1 MMHIEDDMNDI
12 YDVVVI
18 GAGAAGLTAAGGPA
32 MLGLK
37 VALIEEGPMGGDC
50 LNTGCV
56 PSKAL
61 ISAAGRA
68 HEANRGLRL
77 GITLDQAKVDWIGVR
92 DHIRQAIATI
102 APVDS
107 QERFEGLGVE
117 VIRDRGILTDDRT
130 VQVGGRQ
137 LKAKRIVIATG
148 SRPRIPDIPGL
159 SDIPY
164 LTNETIFDIDAL
176 PRHLAIMGGG
186 AIGME
191 MAQSFRRLGAEVT
204 VVEQF
209 RPFPRDDA
217 DGAAL
222 VMKALEHEGVVIR
235 AGVAVTAVERS
246 GDDIILVLG
255 DGVRVSAS
263 HLLVSAGRVPNTEG
277 IGLEAA
283 GVKVGKD
290 GIIVDARRRT
300 TNKRIY
306 AVGDCRQGPRFTH
319 SSGYDGSIVV
329 ANLALGL
336 PSKADFRALPWVT
349 YTDPELAQVGLTEA
363 AARAQFGDKVSATRE
378 NFSHNDRAIA
388 EGETE
393 GFLKIVR
400 VGSKVVG
407 ATIVGRH
414 AGDLLLPW
422 SQVILGKASVF
433 GLSGM
438 IVAYPNRSDISKAV
452 AFKAYEPSIFGKWPK
467 RWARFLAGLRR

>member
-1 MMHIEDDMNDI
+1 MSDI

-77 GITLDQAKVDWIGVR
+77 GVTLDRAKVDWLAVR
-92 DHIRQAIATI
+92 DHIRHAIATI

-117 VIRDRGILTDDRT
+117 VIRDRGVLIDDRT

-148 SRPRIPDIPGL
+148 SRPRRPDIPGL
-159 SDIPY
+159 DNVPY
-164 LTNETIFDIDAL
+164 LTNETIFDIEEL

-186 AIGME
+186 PIGME
-191 MAQSFRRLGAEVT
+191 MAQSFRRLGAQVT
-204 VVEQF
+204 VIERM

-217 DGAAL
+217 DAAAL
-222 VMKALEHEGVVIR
+222 VMKALEHEGVLIKQNVE
-235 AGVAVTAVERS
+235 VTAVARE
-246 GDDIILVLG
+246 GDDIILTLG
-255 DGVRVSAS
+255 DGAQVKAS
-263 HLLVSAGRVPNTEG
+263 HLLVSVGRVPNTEG

-283 GVKVGKD
+283 GVKVGRD

-306 AVGDCRQGPRFTH
+306 AVGDCREGPRFTH

-329 ANLALGL
+329 ANIALGL
-336 PSKADFRALPWVT
+336 PSKADWRALPWVT
-349 YTDPELAQVGLTEA
+349 YSDPELAQVGLTEA
-363 AARAQFGDKVSATRE
+363 AARAQFGSKVSVERE

-422 SQVILGKASVF
+422 AQAIVGKATVF

-452 AFKAYEPSIFGKWPK
+452 AFKAYEPTIFGAWPK
-467 RWARFLAGLRR
+467 RWAKFLASLRRL

>member
-1 MMHIEDDMNDI
+1 MNEI
-12 YDVVVI
+12 YDIVVI

-77 GITLDQAKVDWIGVR
+77 GITLDAAKVDWIAVR
-92 DHIRQAIATI
+92 DHIRGAIATI

-117 VIRDRGILTDDRT
+117 VIRDRGVLIDDRT
-130 VQVGGRQ
+130 VQVGRRQ

-148 SRPRIPDIPGL
+148 SRPRVPDIPGL
-159 SDIPY
+159 ADVPY
-164 LTNETIFDIDAL
+164 HTNETIFEIDAL

-191 MAQSFRRLGAEVT
+191 MAQSFRRLGADVT
-204 VVEQF
+204 VIEQF

-217 DGAAL
+217 DAAVL
-222 VMKALEHEGVVIR
+222 VMTALEHEGVVIKPE
-235 AGVAVTAVERS
+235 VAVTAVARN
-246 GDDIILVLG
+246 GDDIALTLG
-255 DGVRVSAS
+255 DGSTVIAS

-283 GVKVGKD
+283 GVKVGRD

-300 TNKRIY
+300 SNKRIY
-306 AVGDCRQGPRFTH
+306 AIGDCREGPRFTH

-349 YTDPELAQVGLTEA
+349 YSDPELAQVGLTEA
-363 AARAQFGDKVSATRE
+363 AARTQFGDKVSTTRE

-422 SQVILGKASVF
+422 AQVITGKASTF
-433 GLSGM
+433 ALSGA

-452 AFKAYEPSIFGKWPK
+452 AFAAYEPAIFGAWPK
-467 RWARFLAGLRR
+467 RWARFLASLRR

>member
-1 MMHIEDDMNDI
+1 MSDI

-61 ISAAGRA
+61 ISAAARA

-77 GITLDQAKVDWIGVR
+77 GVTLDRAKVDWHAVR
-92 DHIRQAIATI
+92 DHIRHAIATI

-107 QERFEGLGVE
+107 QERFESMGVE
-117 VIRDRGILTDDRT
+117 VIRARGTLIDDRT
-130 VQVGGRQ
+130 VEAAGRR
-137 LKAKRIVIATG
+137 LRAKRIVIATG
-148 SRPRIPDIPGL
+148 SRPRHPDTPGL
-159 SDIPY
+159 ADVPF
-164 LTNETIFDIDAL
+164 LTNETIFDIDEL
-176 PRHLAIMGGG
+176 PTHLAIIGGG
-186 AIGME
+186 PIGME
-191 MAQSFRRLGAEVT
+191 MAQSFRRLGSQVT
-204 VVEQF
+204 VIEQF
-209 RPFPRDDA
+209 RAFPRDDA
-217 DGAAL
+217 DAAAF
-222 VMKALEHEGVVIR
+222 VITALEAEGVRIKQ
-235 AGVAVTAVERS
+235 GVEVSAVARD
-246 GDDIILVLG
+246 GADIDLTLG
-255 DGVRVSAS
+255 DGSRVTAS

-277 IGLEAA
+277 IALDAA
-283 GVKVGKD
+283 GVKVGRD

-300 TNKRIY
+300 TNKRIF
-306 AVGDCRQGPRFTH
+306 AVGDCREGPRFTH
-319 SSGYDGSIVV
+319 SSGYDGSIAV
-329 ANLALGL
+329 ANIALGL
-336 PSKADFRALPWVT
+336 PSKVDWRTLPWVT
-349 YTDPELAQVGLTEA
+349 YSDPELAQVGLTEA
-363 AARAQFGDKVSATRE
+363 AAREKFGDKVRVTRE
-378 NFSHNDRAIA
+378 NFTHNDRAIA

-400 VGSKVVG
+400 VGNKLVG

-422 SQVILGKASVF
+422 AQAILGKASVF

-452 AFKAYEPSIFGKWPK
+452 AFKAYEPVIFGKWPK
-467 RWARFLAGLRR
+467 RWARFLSGLRR

>member
-1 MMHIEDDMNDI
+1 MSDI

-77 GITLDQAKVDWIGVR
+77 GVTLDRAKVDWLAVR
-92 DHIRQAIATI
+92 DHIRHAIATI

-117 VIRDRGILTDDRT
+117 VIRDRGTLVDDRT
-130 VQVGGRQ
+130 VQVKGRQ

-159 SDIPY
+159 ADVPY
-164 LTNETIFDIDAL
+164 LTNETIFDIDEL

-186 AIGME
+186 PIGME
-191 MAQSFRRLGAEVT
+191 MAQSFRRLGAQVT
-204 VVEQF
+204 VIERM

-217 DGAAL
+217 DAAAL
-222 VMKALEHEGVVIR
+222 VMAALEHEGVVIR
-235 AGVAVTAVERS
+235 QQTEVTAVAKE
-246 GDDIILVLG
+246 GDDILLTLG
-255 DGVRVSAS
+255 DGEQVKAS
-263 HLLVSAGRVPNTEG
+263 HLLVSVGRVPNTEG

-283 GVKVGKD
+283 GVKVGRD

-306 AVGDCRQGPRFTH
+306 AVGDCREGPRFTH

-349 YTDPELAQVGLTEA
+349 YSDPELAQVGLTEA
-363 AARAQFGDKVSATRE
+363 AARAQYGDKVNVARE

-422 SQVILGKASVF
+422 SQAIVGKATVF
-433 GLSGM
+433 GMSGM

-452 AFKAYEPSIFGKWPK
+452 AFKAYEPSIFGAWPK
-467 RWARFLAGLRR
+467 HWAKFLASLRRF

>member
-1 MMHIEDDMNDI
+1 MNDI
-12 YDVVVI
+12 YDLVVI
-18 GAGAAGLTAAGGPA
+18 GAGSAGLTAAGGPA

-77 GITLDQAKVDWIGVR
+77 GITPGKAEIDWIGVR
-92 DHIRQAIATI
+92 DHIRHAIATI

-107 QERFEGLGVE
+107 QERFESLGVE
-117 VIRDRGILTDDRT
+117 VIRDRGILVDDRT

-148 SRPRIPDIPGL
+148 SRPRKPDIPGL
-159 SDIPY
+159 DDVDY
-164 LTNETIFDIDAL
+164 LTNETIFDIDEL

-186 AIGME
+186 PIGME
-191 MAQSFRRLGAEVT
+191 MAQSFRRLGAQVT
-204 VVEQF
+204 VIEQM

-217 DGAAL
+217 DAAAL
-222 VMKALEHEGVVIR
+222 VMAALEREGVVIR
-235 AGVAVTAVERS
+235 PRTEVTAVACE
-246 GDDIILVLG
+246 GDDIVLTLSG
-255 DGVRVSAS
+255 GETIKAS
-263 HLLVSAGRVPNTEG
+263 HLLVSIGRVPNTEG

-283 GVKVGKD
+283 GVKVGRD

-306 AVGDCRQGPRFTH
+306 AIGDCREGPRFTH

-329 ANLALGL
+329 ANIALGL
-336 PSKADFRALPWVT
+336 PSKADFKALPWVT
-349 YTDPELAQVGLTEA
+349 YSDPELAHIGLTEA
-363 AARAQFGDKVSATRE
+363 AAREKFGDKVTSTRE

-388 EGETE
+388 EGESE

-407 ATIVGRH
+407 ATVVGRH

-422 SQVILGKASVF
+422 AQMIVGKATLFS
-433 GLSGM
+433 LSGL

-452 AFKAYEPSIFGKWPK
+452 AFKAFEPRIFGKWAK

>member
-1 MMHIEDDMNDI
+1 MNDI
-12 YDVVVI
+12 FDVVVI

-37 VALIEEGPMGGDC
+37 VALIEEGEMGGDC

-61 ISAAGRA
+61 ISAAARA
-68 HEANRGLRL
+68 HEANRGVRL
-77 GITLDQAKVDWIGVR
+77 GVTLSPASVDWLAVR

-117 VIRDRGILTDDRT
+117 VIRARGTLIDDRT
-130 VQVGGRQ
+130 VEAAGRR
-137 LKAKRIVIATG
+137 LTARRIVIATG
-148 SRPRIPDIPGL
+148 SRPRHPDIPGL
-159 SDIPY
+159 ADVPY
-164 LTNETIFDIDAL
+164 LTNETIFEIDAL
-176 PRHLAIMGGG
+176 PSHLVVLGGG

-191 MAQSFRRLGAEVT
+191 MAQSFRRLGAQVT

-222 VMKALEHEGVVIR
+222 VMHALEAEGVVIR
-235 AGVAVTAVERS
+235 SGIGITSVARAGS
-246 GDDIILVLG
+246 GLTMTL
-255 DGVRVSAS
+255 DGGEQLNAS
-263 HLLVSAGRVPNTEG
+263 HLLVAAGRVPNTEG

-283 GVKVGKD
+283 GVKVGRD

-300 TNKRIY
+300 SNKRIY
-306 AVGDCRQGPRFTH
+306 AVGDCREGPRFTH

-329 ANLALGL
+329 ANLAFGL
-336 PSKADFRALPWVT
+336 PSKVDWRALPWVT
-349 YTDPELAQVGLTEA
+349 YSDPELAQVGLTEA
-363 AARAQFGDKVSATRE
+363 AAREKFGAAVSVTRE
-378 NFSHNDRAIA
+378 NFTHNDRAIA

-422 SQVILGKASVF
+422 AQIILGKASTF
-433 GLSGM
+433 EMSGA

-452 AFKAYEPSIFGKWPK
+452 AFKAYEPVLFGPWPR
-467 RWARFLAGLRR
+467 RWARFLARLRR

>member
-1 MMHIEDDMNDI
+1 MNDVF
-12 YDVVVI
+12 DVVVI

-37 VALIEEGPMGGDC
+37 VALIEEGEMGGDC

-61 ISAAGRA
+61 ISAAARA
-68 HEANRGLRL
+68 HEANRGTRL
-77 GITLDQAKVDWIGVR
+77 GITLDQAKVDWLAVR

-107 QERFEGLGVE
+107 QERFESLGVE
-117 VIRDRGILTDDRT
+117 VIRARGTLIDDRT
-130 VQVGGRQ
+130 VEAGGRR
-137 LKAKRIVIATG
+137 LSAKRIVIATG
-148 SRPRIPDIPGL
+148 SRPRHPDIPGL
-159 SDIPY
+159 ADIPY
-164 LTNETIFDIDAL
+164 LTNESIFDIDEL
-176 PRHLAIMGGG
+176 PRHLVVLGGG

-191 MAQSFRRLGAEVT
+191 MAQSFRRLGSQVT

-217 DGAAL
+217 DGAAM
-222 VMKALEHEGVVIR
+222 VMHALESEGVVIR
-235 AGVAVTAVERS
+235 SGVGITAAARS
-246 GDDIILVLG
+246 DDGLVLTLEG
-255 DGVRVSAS
+255 GEQLSAS
-263 HLLVSAGRVPNTEG
+263 HLLVAAGRVPNVEG
-277 IGLEAA
+277 IGLEKA
-283 GVKVGKD
+283 GVKTGRD

-306 AVGDCRQGPRFTH
+306 AVGDCREGPRFTH
-319 SSGYDGSIVV
+319 SSGYDGSIAV
-329 ANLALGL
+329 ANIAFGL
-336 PSKADFRALPWVT
+336 PSKADWSALPWVT
-349 YTDPELAQVGLTEA
+349 YSDPELAQVGLTEA
-363 AARAQFGDKVSATRE
+363 AAREKFGSQVSVTRE

-422 SQVILGKASVF
+422 AQIILGKATTF
-433 GLSGM
+433 GMSGA

-452 AFKAYEPSIFGKWPK
+452 AFKAYEPVLFGPWPR
-467 RWARFLAGLRR
+467 RWARFLAALR